1 MCIYIE
7 KTKIM
12 IFRKGGRLSNNVDFK
27 YGNYPIE
34 IIRRF
39 SYLGVVFTDLTLV
52 GQAQKG
58 MYQMQSI

>member
-52 GQAQKG
+52 DLFR
-58 MYQMQSI
+58 